1 MSKITKLT
9 KVVAITGAIGAIS
22 LVGIEYGSQSTD
34 IQSAINSLK
43 EKALGWKNQAGLNKA
58 ELNKKTE
65 EYNTLKA
72 KYNAVLGIL
81 KVDGT
86 KDINTIKQQVQEIYD
101 NANNTDSTS
110 IVATNNTLK
119 SIADALGVTLTDE
132 DKDNGVYKTD
142 KIIEELG
149 KLDTKLGELKTA
161 LGDTTTDENG
171 NVTININPN
180 SGDMEYSNDMTL
192 TQKINYLIGQI
203 NKANDDQTKLK
214 TYAENANNAVGA
226 VDPNYTV
233 NKGES
238 LGGVEEPEV
247 IQPGE
252 GTPEQPTE
260 PEQPTKPVDPP
271 VDDDNT
277 ETTITREQ
285 MKQSLIDDGLTT
297 NQAENIL
304 KDLESDRLGARMTKS
319 GSEYKVGS
327 KFVAYKD
334 GDVWKFASD
343 TSILG
348 STVSES
354 VLDKLMA
361 YHNAKFNK

>member
-1 MSKITKLT
+1 MASNLTKLARIT
-9 KVVAITGAIGAIS
+9 AVVGTIGAIS
-22 LVGIEYGSQSTD
+22 LVGVRYASQSPD
-34 IQSAINSLK
+34 IQSIIDSLK
-43 EKALGWKNQAGLNKA
+43 AKALDWKNQAGLNKA

-72 KYNAVLGIL
+72 KYDAVLKIL
-81 KVDGT
+81 NVDG
-86 KDINTIKQQVQEIYD
+86 KQNIDTIKQQVQEIYD

-119 SIADALGVTLTDE
+119 SIAEALDVTLTDE
-132 DKDNGVYKTD
+132 DKVDGVYGTK
-142 KIIEELG
+142 KIMDELTE
-149 KLDTKLGELKTA
+149 LNTKLGELETA
-161 LGDTTTDENG
+161 LGNLA
-171 NVTININPN
+171 INLE
-180 SGDMEYSNDMTL
+180 SGDMKYSDEMTL

-203 NKANDDQTKLK
+203 NEANKDQTQLK
-214 TYAENANNAVGA
+214 INAENANNAVGA

-233 NKGES
+233 NKGEVNS
-238 LGGVEEPEV
+238 SGGKEPEV
-247 IQPGE
+247 IPGE
-252 GTPEQPTE
+252 STPTE
-260 PEQPTKPVDPP
+260 PEQPTKPTKPVDPP
-271 VDDDNT
+271 VGDNS
-277 ETTITREQ
+277 ETTAITREQ

-304 KDLESDRLGARMTKS
+304 KDLESDRFNARMTKS
-319 GSEYKVGS
+319 GSEYKVSS

-348 STVSES
+348 CTVSES

-361 YHNAKFNK
+361 YHNANNI

>member
-1 MSKITKLT
+1 MSNLT
-9 KVVAITGAIGAIS
+9 KVARIATVVGAVGAIS
-22 LVGIEYGSQSTD
+22 LVGIEYGSQSPA
-34 IQSAINSLK
+34 IQSAINGLK

-58 ELNKKTE
+58 ELNKMTE
-65 EYNTLKA
+65 QYNALEA

-119 SIADALGVTLTDE
+119 SIADALGVTLTEE
-132 DKDNGVYKTD
+132 DKVEGVYGTK
-142 KIIEELG
+142 KIMDELTE
-149 KLDTKLGELKTA
+149 LDTKLNELEQA
-161 LGDTTTDENG
+161 LGDLA
-171 NVTININPN
+171 INLN
-180 SGDMEYSNDMTL
+180 SGDMEYRENMTL

-203 NKANDDQTKLK
+203 NEANKDQAQLK
-214 TYAENANNAVGA
+214 INAENANNDVGA

-233 NKGES
+233 NNADVSGKPGKEPEIIPGES
-238 LGGVEEPEV
+238 
-247 IQPGE
+247 
-252 GTPEQPTE
+252 TPEQPTK
-260 PEQPTKPVDPP
+260 PTKPVDPP
-271 VDDDNT
+271 VDDNNSNTNNNDNSNT
-277 ETTITREQ
+277 EATITREQ

-304 KDLESDRLGARMTKS
+304 SDLESDYFNARMTKS
-319 GSEYKVGS
+319 SDAYKVNS

-343 TSILG
+343 TSIVG

-361 YHNAKFNK
+361 YHNAKF

>member
-22 LVGIEYGSQSTD
+22 LVGIEYGSQSPA
-34 IQSAINSLK
+34 IQSAINGLK

-58 ELNKKTE
+58 ELNKMTKQ
-65 EYNTLKA
+65 YNDLKA
-72 KYNAVLGIL
+72 NYDAVLGIL

-86 KDINTIKQQVQEIYD
+86 QNINTIKQQVQEIYD

-132 DKDNGVYKTD
+132 DKVDGVYKTD

-180 SGDMEYSNDMTL
+180 SGDMEYSDDMTL

-203 NKANDDQTKLK
+203 NKANDDQTQLK
-214 TYAENANNAVGA
+214 TYAENANNTVGA

-233 NKGES
+233 SKGDS
-238 LGGVEEPEV
+238 LGGSEPEKL
-247 IQPGE
+247 PSE
-252 GTPEQPTE
+252 STPEQPTK
-260 PEQPTKPVDPP
+260 PTKPVDPP

-277 ETTITREQ
+277 ETTTITREQ
-285 MKQSLIDDGLTT
+285 MKKSLIDDGLTT

-304 KDLESDRLGARMTKS
+304 SDLESDRLGTIMTKS
-319 GSEYKVGS
+319 GNNYMVES
-327 KFVAYKD
+327 KYVAYKD
-334 GDVWKFASD
+334 TEANV
-343 TSILG
+343 
-348 STVSES
+348 
-354 VLDKLMA
+354 
-361 YHNAKFNK
+361 

>member
-22 LVGIEYGSQSTD
+22 LVGVEYGSQSPA

-58 ELNKKTE
+58 ELNKMTKQ
-65 EYNTLKA
+65 YNDLKA
-72 KYNAVLGIL
+72 NYDAVLGIL

-86 KDINTIKQQVQEIYD
+86 KDINTVKQEVQEIYD
-101 NANNTDSTS
+101 NANNNASVTGIED
-110 IVATNNTLK
+110 TNKTLK
-119 SIADALGVTLTDE
+119 SIADALGVTLTEE
-132 DKDNGVYKTD
+132 DKVGGVYKTD
-142 KIIEELG
+142 KIIAELNQ
-149 KLDTKLGELKTA
+149 LDTKLGELKTA

-180 SGDMEYSNDMTL
+180 SGDMEYSDEMTL

-203 NKANDDQTKLK
+203 NKANKDQAQLK
-214 TYAENANNAVGA
+214 INAENANNAVGA

-233 NKGES
+233 NNADVSGKPGK
-238 LGGVEEPEV
+238 EPEV
-247 IQPGE
+247 IQP
-252 GTPEQPTE
+252 T
-260 PEQPTKPVDPP
+260 EQPTKPVDPP

-277 ETTITREQ
+277 ETTTITREQ
-285 MKQSLIDDGLTT
+285 MKKSLIDDGLTT

-304 KDLESDRLGARMTKS
+304 SDLESDRLCARMTKS
-319 GSEYKVGS
+319 GSEYMVSS
-327 KFVAYKD
+327 KHVAYKD

-348 STVSES
+348 CTVSES

-361 YHNAKFNK
+361 YHNANNI

>member
-1 MSKITKLT
+1 MASSLT
-9 KVVAITGAIGAIS
+9 KAVRIATIVGTVGAIS
-22 LVGIEYGSQSTD
+22 LAGVKYGSESPA

-58 ELNKKTE
+58 ELNKMTE
-65 EYNTLKA
+65 QYNTLKA
-72 KYNAVLGIL
+72 NYDAVLEIL
-81 KVDGT
+81 NVDGT
-86 KDINTIKQQVQEIYD
+86 QNIDTIKQKVQEIYN

-119 SIADALGVTLTDE
+119 SIAEALDVTLTDA
-132 DKDNGVYKTD
+132 DKVEGVYKTD
-142 KIIEELG
+142 KIMDELT
-149 KLDTKLGELKTA
+149 KLNTKLGELETA
-161 LGDTTTDENG
+161 LGNLA
-171 NVTININPN
+171 INLE
-180 SGDMEYSNDMTL
+180 SGDMKYSNDMTL

-203 NKANDDQTKLK
+203 NKANDDQGQLK

-233 NKGES
+233 SKGDSLVEKEPEKIPGES
-238 LGGVEEPEV
+238 
-247 IQPGE
+247 
-252 GTPEQPTE
+252 T
-260 PEQPTKPVDPP
+260 PEQPTKPTKPVDPS

-277 ETTITREQ
+277 EATITREQ

-297 NQAENIL
+297 NQAEKIL
-304 KDLESDRLGARMTKS
+304 KDLESDYFSARMTKS
-319 GSEYKVGS
+319 SSEYKVSS

-348 STVSES
+348 CTVSES
-354 VLDKLMA
+354 VSDKLMA
-361 YHNAKFNK
+361 YHNAKF

>member
-1 MSKITKLT
+1 MASNLTKLARIT
-9 KVVAITGAIGAIS
+9 AVVGTIGAIS
-22 LVGIEYGSQSTD
+22 LVGVRYASQSPD
-34 IQSAINSLK
+34 IQSAINGLK
-43 EKALGWKNQAGLNKA
+43 AKALGWKNQAGLNKA

-119 SIADALGVTLTDE
+119 SIAEALDVELTDA
-132 DKDNGVYKTD
+132 DKVDGVYGTKKIMD
-142 KIIEELG
+142 KLTE
-149 KLDTKLGELKTA
+149 LDTKLGELETA
-161 LGDTTTDENG
+161 LGNLA
-171 NVTININPN
+171 INLE
-180 SGDMEYSNDMTL
+180 SGDMEYSDEMTL

-233 NKGES
+233 NEGDS
-238 LGGVEEPEV
+238 LGGGEEPE
-247 IQPGE
+247 IIPGE
-252 GTPEQPTE
+252 STPEQPTK
-260 PEQPTKPVDPP
+260 PTKPVDPP

-277 ETTITREQ
+277 ETTTMPREQ

-297 NQAENIL
+297 NQAENIIS
-304 KDLESDRLGARMTKS
+304 DLESHRLCARMTK
-319 GSEYKVGS
+319 
-327 KFVAYKD
+327 
-334 GDVWKFASD
+334 
-343 TSILG
+343 
-348 STVSES
+348 
-354 VLDKLMA
+354 
-361 YHNAKFNK
+361 

>member
-22 LVGIEYGSQSTD
+22 LVGIEYGSQSPA
-34 IQSAINSLK
+34 IQSAINGLK

-58 ELNKKTE
+58 ELNKMTKQ
-65 EYNTLKA
+65 YNDLKA
-72 KYNAVLGIL
+72 NYDAVLKIL

-101 NANNTDSTS
+101 NANNNASVTGIED
-110 IVATNNTLK
+110 TNNTLK
-119 SIADALGVTLTDE
+119 SIADALGVTLTEE
-132 DKDNGVYKTD
+132 DKVGGVYGTD
-142 KIIEELG
+142 KIMAELTE
-149 KLDTKLGELKTA
+149 LDTKLGELKTA

-180 SGDMEYSNDMTL
+180 SGDMEYSDEMTL

-203 NKANDDQTKLK
+203 NEANKDQGQLK

-233 NKGES
+233 SKGDSLVGKEPEKIPGES
-238 LGGVEEPEV
+238 
-247 IQPGE
+247 
-252 GTPEQPTE
+252 TPTE
-260 PEQPTKPVDPP
+260 PTKPTDPVDPP
-271 VDDDNT
+271 VDDDNS

-304 KDLESDRLGARMTKS
+304 SDLESDKLGARMTKS
-319 GSEYKVGS
+319 SSEYKVSS
-327 KFVAYKD
+327 KYVAYKD

-348 STVSES
+348 CTVSES

-361 YHNAKFNK
+361 YHNAKF

>member
-22 LVGIEYGSQSTD
+22 LVGIEYGSQSPA

-58 ELNKKTE
+58 ELNKMTKQ
-65 EYNTLKA
+65 YNDLKA
-72 KYNAVLGIL
+72 NYDAVLGIL

-132 DKDNGVYKTD
+132 DKVDGVYKTD

-149 KLDTKLGELKTA
+149 KLDTKLNELETA
-161 LGDTTTDENG
+161 LGDLA
-171 NVTININPN
+171 INPN
-180 SGDMEYSNDMTL
+180 SGDMKYSNEMTL

-203 NKANDDQTKLK
+203 NEANKDQGQLK
-214 TYAENANNAVGA
+214 TYAENANNDVGA

-233 NKGES
+233 NNADVSGKPGKEPEIIPGES
-238 LGGVEEPEV
+238 
-247 IQPGE
+247 
-252 GTPEQPTE
+252 TPEQPTK
-260 PEQPTKPVDPP
+260 PTKPVDPP
-271 VDDDNT
+271 T
-277 ETTITREQ
+277 EATITREQ

-304 KDLESDRLGARMTKS
+304 SDLESDRLCARMTKS
-319 GSEYKVGS
+319 SSEYNVNS
-327 KFVAYKD
+327 KHVAYKD

-361 YHNAKFNK
+361 YHNAQFK

>member
-1 MSKITKLT
+1 MASNLTKLARIT
-9 KVVAITGAIGAIS
+9 AVVGTIGAIS
-22 LVGIEYGSQSTD
+22 LVGVRYASQSPD
-34 IQSAINSLK
+34 IQDMIDSLK
-43 EKALGWKNQAGLNKA
+43 AKALGWKNQAGLNKA

-72 KYNAVLGIL
+72 NYDAVLEILGI
-81 KVDGT
+81 DGAQ
-86 KDINTIKQQVQEIYD
+86 DIEVIKQKVQDIYN
-101 NANNTDSTS
+101 NADATG
-110 IVATNNTLK
+110 IEGTNNTLK
-119 SIADALGVTLTDE
+119 AIANALGVKLTDA
-132 DKDNGVYKTD
+132 DKNTNGVYKTD

-149 KLDTKLGELKTA
+149 KLDDELDKLDKA
-161 LGDTTTDENG
+161 LGDLA
-171 NVTININPN
+171 INLE
-180 SGDMEYSNDMTL
+180 SGDMEYSDKMTL

-203 NKANDDQTKLK
+203 NKANDDQTQLK

-233 NKGES
+233 NKGEVNS
-238 LGGVEEPEV
+238 SGGKEPEV
-247 IQPGE
+247 IPGE
-252 GTPEQPTE
+252 STPTE
-260 PEQPTKPVDPP
+260 PEQPTKPTKPVDPP

-319 GSEYKVGS
+319 GSEYKVSS

-348 STVSES
+348 CTVSES

-361 YHNAKFNK
+361 YHNANNI